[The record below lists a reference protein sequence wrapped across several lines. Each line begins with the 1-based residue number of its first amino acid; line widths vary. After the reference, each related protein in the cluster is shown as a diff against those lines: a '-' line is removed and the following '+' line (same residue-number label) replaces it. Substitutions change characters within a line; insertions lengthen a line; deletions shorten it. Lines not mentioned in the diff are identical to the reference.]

1 MVRRIIEI
9 ISGLIITLSLLANY
23 SDATNGSKLLI
34 WYVLTPAVLK
44 VITWITLCFI
54 ASRLMFGKSK
64 DYSTGVYNL
73 LVKIFGDPKKMSKEN

>member
-9 ISGLIITLSLLANY
+9 ISGMIIALSLLANY
-23 SDATNGSKLLI
+23 SGTTNGSKLLI

-54 ASRLMFGKSK
+54 ASSLMFGKSK

-73 LVKIFGDPKKMSKEN
+73 LVKLFGDPKKMSKEN